1 MTSNCSFLNIVLID
15 RLKEFPYIGN
25 CIETK
30 KNLFD
35 KTFKFVQFTDQM
47 REIYNHLGEENDANP
62 ERRRLTRYMMYNQW
76 FEE

>member
-1 MTSNCSFLNIVLID
+1 
-15 RLKEFPYIGN
+15 
-25 CIETK
+25 
-30 KNLFD
+30 
-35 KTFKFVQFTDQM
+35 M